1 MAPSPGVQAK
11 PSLMPALHLFV
22 VALQIG
28 QVWMNVLQLPP
39 GQSSVVMHP
48 KPALEPPSQLPV
60 SQAPE
65 AGQSASLQHGASAG
79 SGLRHRPVSFTQ
91 LPPPAH
97 ATVVPQPPPPVQFAP
112 GVDPPEQRIAMRSP
126 ARKVP
131 ELSGSVR
138 PLTLPVEQSEVP
150 VAFAVAVLMTH
161 VLVAAPLCEELGI
174 GSGGPKR
181 QPAFVHLVWAH
192 FALLQAPA
200 LHVVAPGVQSA
211 VVTHVEAHSA
221 SVRHDVPN
229 FDEAPRVQR
238 FPPASPGLAP
248 VSVTVVPVHEALTIE
263 LP

>member
-1 MAPSPGVQAK
+1 
-11 PSLMPALHLFV
+11 MPASHLP
-22 VALQIG
+22 VAGSQIG
-28 QVWMNVLQLPP
+28 QGWMNVLQVLP
-39 GQSSVVMHP
+39 GQSASVMHP
-48 KPALEPPSQLPV
+48 KPPFAPPTQLPV
-60 SQAPE
+60 SQVPE
-65 AGQSASLQHGASAG
+65 KAQSESWQHGVFGASPKPGAQ
-79 SGLRHRPVSFTQ
+79 RPVSLTQ
-91 LPPPAH
+91 VPPGQEPTAI
-97 ATVVPQPPPPVQFAP
+97 VPQPPPPVQFAP
-112 GVDPPEQRIAMRSP
+112 AVEPPEQRIGMRSP

-192 FALLQAPA
+192 FALLQTPA

-211 VVTHVEAHSA
+211 VVMHVEAQSA
-221 SVRHDVPN
+221 SARHDVPN

-238 FPPASPGLAP
+238 FPPASLGLAP

>member
-1 MAPSPGVQAK
+1 
-11 PSLMPALHLFV
+11 
-22 VALQIG
+22 
-28 QVWMNVLQLPP
+28 MNVLQVLP
-39 GQSSVVMHP
+39 GQSPSVMHP
-48 KPALEPPSQLPV
+48 KPAFAPPTQLPV
-60 SQAPE
+60 SQVPE
-65 AGQSASLQHGASAG
+65 KAQSASWQHGVFAASPKPGAQ
-79 SGLRHRPVSFTQ
+79 RPVSLTQ
-91 LPPPAH
+91 VPRGQGPA
-97 ATVVPQPPPPVQFAP
+97 ALVPQPPPPVQFAP
-112 GVDPPEQRIAMRSP
+112 GVEPPEQRIAMRSP

-238 FPPASPGLAP
+238 FPPASLGLAP

>member
-1 MAPSPGVQAK
+1 
-11 PSLMPALHLFV
+11 
-22 VALQIG
+22 
-28 QVWMNVLQLPP
+28 
-39 GQSSVVMHP
+39 
-48 KPALEPPSQLPV
+48 
-60 SQAPE
+60 
-65 AGQSASLQHGASAG
+65 
-79 SGLRHRPVSFTQ
+79 
-91 LPPPAH
+91 
-97 ATVVPQPPPPVQFAP
+97 VQFAP
-112 GVDPPEQRIAMRSP
+112 AVEPPEQRIGMRSP

-192 FALLQAPA
+192 FALLQTPA

-211 VVTHVEAHSA
+211 VVMHVEAQSA
-221 SVRHDVPN
+221 SARHDVPN

-238 FPPASPGLAP
+238 FPPASLGLAP